1 MTGARLRIALVTP
14 MLPVPHDMTRGRYIH
29 ETARCLAKIA
39 DVRVFFQTLRYP
51 NVPGIV
57 PKSYLYGD
65 VPPDYTLDG
74 VDVEAFS
81 YRSLPVLGRPLNGW
95 LASRALTPRVARFAP
110 DVLVGYWVYPDGFA
124 AVETARRLG
133 KPCVVGAL
141 GSDIHVRSGSNA
153 WLTRHTIERADALVV
168 VSEAMARSAQAQ
180 FGAPAERVHTIVNGF
195 NRSVFRLQDRQQA
208 RAALGLPATGRLV
221 VYVGRFVEAKGL
233 IELLD
238 AFAQLSAEDADVR
251 LALIGDGVMAAQL
264 PALVR
269 ERGLGERVLLPGGM
283 EPLQVAR
290 WISAADLLTLPSWS
304 EGYPNVVVEA
314 LACGTPVVATDV
326 GGTREILREGRGL
339 LVPPR
344 DAVALRGALAEAL
357 RCDWNREAI
366 AASMARSWD
375 DVAAETLGV
384 CEEVVARRAAEA
396 PMAAARGGSR

>member
-1 MTGARLRIALVTP
+1 
-14 MLPVPHDMTRGRYIH
+14 
-29 ETARCLAKIA
+29 
-39 DVRVFFQTLRYP
+39 
-51 NVPGIV
+51 
-57 PKSYLYGD
+57 
-65 VPPDYTLDG
+65 
-74 VDVEAFS
+74 
-81 YRSLPVLGRPLNGW
+81 
-95 LASRALTPRVARFAP
+95 
-110 DVLVGYWVYPDGFA
+110 
-124 AVETARRLG
+124 
-133 KPCVVGAL
+133 
-141 GSDIHVRSGSNA
+141 
-153 WLTRHTIERADALVV
+153 
-168 VSEAMARSAQAQ
+168 
-180 FGAPAERVHTIVNGF
+180 
-195 NRSVFRLQDRQQA
+195 
-208 RAALGLPATGRLV
+208 
-221 VYVGRFVEAKGL
+221 
-233 IELLD
+233 
-238 AFAQLSAEDADVR
+238 
-251 LALIGDGVMAAQL
+251 MAAQL

-344 DAVALRGALAEAL
+344 DADALRGALAEAL

-366 AASMARSWD
+366 AASMARGWD